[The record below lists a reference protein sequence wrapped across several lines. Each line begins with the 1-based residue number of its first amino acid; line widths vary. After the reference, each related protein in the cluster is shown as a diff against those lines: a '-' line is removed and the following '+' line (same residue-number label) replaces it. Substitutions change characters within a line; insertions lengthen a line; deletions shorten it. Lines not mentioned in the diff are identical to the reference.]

1 MASDRPDLT
10 IYCREREFAYAI
22 IVVLTITAV
31 PRHCPWI
38 WFLGGG
44 YLVFAHLVKRLFR
57 TRPFFIES
65 LLKTLGKDK
74 GPETVTYQ
82 THHRMGSGG
91 KEGGRR

>member
-31 PRHCPWI
+31 PPHRPWI

-44 YLVFAHLVKRLFR
+44 YLVFAPCPRC
-57 TRPFFIES
+57 E
-65 LLKTLGKDK
+65 KTFSNK
-74 GPETVTYQ
+74 TIFY
-82 THHRMGSGG
+82 
-91 KEGGRR
+91 